1 MSSIWCIKARSHPI
15 LAATRYT
22 VPGINEILVDTVVS
36 DDGSPVV
43 LIETAGNPE
52 FSIFVNNASVWDPR
66 TDPEMIT
73 TPADLEFLPHGS
85 LLVKEDH
92 PFLLVRSGEHDV
104 SMLRSLDFDAYPPVD
119 QCLPAQL
126 LFRPA
131 NNRLRRALP
140 ERTRP

>member
-1 MSSIWCIKARSHPI
+1 MSSIWRIKARNHPI

-22 VPGINEILVDTVVS
+22 LPCTDEILVDTVVN
-36 DDGSPVV
+36 DDGNPVV

-52 FSIFVNNASVWDPR
+52 FSICVNNASVWDPR

-92 PFLLVRSGEHDV
+92 PFLLVRPGEHDV
-104 SMLRSLDFDAYPPVD
+104 SMLRSLDFDAYPPVE
-119 QCLPAQL
+119 QCLPARL

-131 NNRLRRALP
+131 NNQLHRVLP